1 MATAQAQ
8 KKTNFDL
15 FLETV
20 ETFRYSQGFY
30 SRLARTI
37 EEWSDEERE
46 QAEEYFNKQPQ
57 WNDTLDC
64 ILFLEC

>member
-15 FLETV
+15 FIDTV
-20 ETFRYSQGFY
+20 NTFKHSQGFY

-64 ILFLEC
+64 VFFLEC

>member
-37 EEWSDEERE
+37 EEWSDDERE
-46 QAEEYFNKQPQ
+46 QAKEYFNKQPQ
-57 WNDTLDC
+57 WKDTLDC
-64 ILFLEC
+64 VFFLEC

>member
-1 MATAQAQ
+1 VATAQAQ

-30 SRLARTI
+30 SRLASTI

>member
-37 EEWSDEERE
+37 EEWSDEERK
-46 QAEEYFNKQPQ
+46 QAEEYFNEQPQ

-64 ILFLEC
+64 VFFLEC

>member
-20 ETFRYSQGFY
+20 ETFKYSQGFY
-30 SRLARTI
+30 SRLASTV

-46 QAEEYFNKQPQ
+46 QAEEYFNEQPQ

-64 ILFLEC
+64 VLFLEC